1 MTRRRRNSRRICDE
15 ALLNIF
21 SRLPARDA
29 ALSRHHRRLIGG
41 LDFWLLHRRLGPPMP
56 RPHIAYMAI
65 SVLPGLLFHDF
76 HLVGYGGKNDGLRR
90 ALIDREPPHRRRR
103 KYVGTCNGV
112 VLLVTKS
119 ATRRSTSTAR
129 STSSPTNRGCSRSTW
144 TTTPSPP

>member
-56 RPHIAYMAI
+56 RPHIAYMAS

-103 KYVGTCNGV
+103 KFVGTCNGV

-129 STSSPTNRGCSRSTW
+129 ST
-144 TTTPSPP
+144 